1 MSSKLSVFRIG
12 FFLDGYTLKK
22 VNEYYLKYHRYHARL
37 DFKALKGWVRDYAIR
52 LFGREGCPIELES
65 HYYHPYA
72 RRADRAE
79 TPFGDGQDRLE
90 KQLAMAGFD
99 VHYNSFDNVERMGP
113 NMHLVE
119 DASLYASYHKID
131 VLVLLTTQGQYSALP
146 PRLKKEGIPML
157 LLGWNFDYARSNTTV
172 YWRTDACL
180 RELSGYYVAMEE
192 VAEMYPPKRAAE
204 KNLFMLPYNPQPTN
218 SDIWRKYLQ
227 KIMDSIEDPK
237 TDFSN
242 KAQYEKSPALARL
255 G

>member
-1 MSSKLSVFRIG
+1 
-12 FFLDGYTLKK
+12 
-22 VNEYYLKYHRYHARL
+22 
-37 DFKALKGWVRDYAIR
+37 
-52 LFGREGCPIELES
+52 
-65 HYYHPYA
+65 
-72 RRADRAE
+72 
-79 TPFGDGQDRLE
+79 
-90 KQLAMAGFD
+90 
-99 VHYNSFDNVERMGP
+99 
-113 NMHLVE
+113 
-119 DASLYASYHKID
+119 
-131 VLVLLTTQGQYSALP
+131 
-146 PRLKKEGIPML
+146 ML

-204 KNLFMLPYNPQPTN
+204 KNLFMLPYNPQPAN

-242 KAQYEKSPALARL
+242 KVQYEKSPALARL